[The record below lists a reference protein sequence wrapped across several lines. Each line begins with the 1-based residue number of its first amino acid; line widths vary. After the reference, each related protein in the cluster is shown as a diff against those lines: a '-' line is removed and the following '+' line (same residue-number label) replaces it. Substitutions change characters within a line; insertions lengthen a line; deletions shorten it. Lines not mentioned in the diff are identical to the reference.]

1 MKIKQL
7 FEKLIENWPVKAV
20 CLMMAIFLYI
30 FNQQSG
36 MTTNTIKTNLI
47 IGNENGFTPAEVFN
61 TNVAVTL
68 RGKSESISSITEKN
82 ITAYLDFSY
91 VAKGGKYE
99 FPVLLK
105 FDQTVSAMNPM
116 EIKVTPEK
124 ITLKVEEEISGYAKI
139 EPLLKGEVPHGYQ
152 RKSVVI
158 EPEQVKI
165 RGARSLVEN
174 CKSLQTATIVLSNA
188 TTSFSGT
195 AKIENLKKNISLETD
210 KVSYTVE
217 VEEISDTKTLS
228 NVPLSAVNLSPELE
242 VKNLQKSVS
251 FSVKGKLLSLEKF
264 TDYSSVCKADF
275 SDVKEPGKYDVK
287 LLYSLPFGIYLDGN
301 YPKTVSVSVSQKKIS
316 DEKEKTP
323 VLDESGEPMEKIEY
337 GGEAQ

>member
-36 MTTNTIKTNLI
+36 MTTNSIKTNLI
-47 IGNENGFTPAEVFN
+47 IENKNGFTPSEVFN
-61 TNVAVTL
+61 TNVVVTL
-68 RGKSESISSITEKN
+68 RGKSESISGITEKN
-82 ITAYLDFSY
+82 ITPYIDLGY
-91 VAKGGKYE
+91 VAKDGKYE

-105 FDQTVSAMNPM
+105 IDQTVSAMNPM

-124 ITLKVEEEISGYAKI
+124 ISVKVEEEISRYVKV
-139 EPLLKGEVPHGYQ
+139 EPLLKGDVPHGYQ
-152 RKSVVI
+152 RKSIAI
-158 EPEQVKI
+158 EPEEVKI

-174 CKSLQTATIVLSNA
+174 CKSLQTSTIVLSNA
-188 TTSFSGT
+188 TTSFSGS
-195 AKIENLKKNISLETD
+195 AKIENLKKNISLESD

-228 NVPLSAVNLSPELE
+228 NVPVAAVNLSSSLE
-242 VKNLQKSVS
+242 IKNFQKSVS

-264 TDYSSVCKADF
+264 TDFSSVCKADF
-275 SDVKEPGKYDVK
+275 SDVKESGDYEVK
-287 LLYSLPFGIYLDGN
+287 LFYTLPSGIYLDGN
-301 YPKTVSVSVSQKKIS
+301 YPKTVSVSVEDKKMS
-316 DEKEKTP
+316 DEKEKNS
-323 VLDESGEPMEKIEY
+323 VLDDNGEPMEKIDSL
-337 GGEAQ
+337 GVSQ